1 MSILEQPISQRDIL
15 NAYVEDGR
23 LSRKTTTRNGVDYEI
38 YCYSKLAFFAFNW
51 DVILISHRGKIYRSD
66 TFQPIN
72 NPIPKI
78 FNIDE
83 QPESSLER
91 LEQLLKE
98 ESYEILDKVN
108 GHLVIVSPDASTQF
122 KNVLVSTKG
131 SFEGFA
137 EQDEDLLHRMGVLR
151 SIKHHSLNYT
161 LMFECLAEYDKHLWY
176 DEQKERYGGEDTMV
190 LLAGVDNNTGEEFT
204 YEQLKQIAFTI
215 GSPLTAKYAHLEG
228 TDVNKWFEHKGIE
241 GYVVHFPAIGQ
252 RIKVK
257 TKEYTTLR
265 YMKEITSEKLV
276 NFLYNSQMFNMYL
289 EFDEEMYPILEAL
302 KRDMKNFLFFE
313 VTRAKCPD
321 DMTNKPAIAAD
332 KELNTIQKAYFLSD
346 KSESYIDGMIER
358 KGFRKSFKEFGHYP
372 ETEAA
377 ILKMFG
383 EIKALLDESIQA

>member
-1 MSILEQPISQRDIL
+1 MTTQEVISQRDIL

-38 YCYSKLAFFAFNW
+38 YCYTKLAFFAFNW
-51 DVILISHRGKIYRSD
+51 DEILISHRGKVYRSD

-78 FNIDE
+78 FNIGE
-83 QPESSLER
+83 QPESSMER
-91 LEQLLKE
+91 LEQLLE
-98 ESYEILDKVN
+98 EEPYEILDKVN

-131 SFEGFA
+131 SFEGFV
-137 EQDEDLLHRMGVLR
+137 EKDEDLLHRMGVLR
-151 SIKHHSLNYT
+151 QIKHHSLNYT

-176 DEQKERYGGEDTMV
+176 EEQKARYGGEDTMV
-190 LLAGVDNNTGEEFT
+190 LLAGVDNNTGEECT
-204 YEQLKQIAFTI
+204 YDQLLTISWII
-215 GSPLTAKYAHLEG
+215 GSRLATKYPHLEG

-265 YMKEITSEKLV
+265 YLKEISSEKLV

-302 KRDMKNFLFFE
+302 KEDMRNFLFFE
-313 VTRAKCPD
+313 VTRAPRPD
-321 DMTNKPAIAAD
+321 SMTDKAAIAANKD
-332 KELNTIQKAYFLSD
+332 LNAIQKAYFLGD
-346 KSESYIDGMIER
+346 KSESYMEGMMDR
-358 KGFRKSFKEFGHYP
+358 KGFRKAFKEFGIYP
-372 ETEAA
+372 ETEKA
-377 ILKMFG
+377 IKKMFG
-383 EIKALLDESIQA
+383 EVKALLDGSIQA